1 MDDKLEQ
8 VAAAAGRN
16 PDIVEKL
23 DQSLTGPND
32 RAYVVCTFL
41 DCKHIIKGQCTIYT
55 VQDVLPMKTGVPCDR
70 YEARM

>member
-32 RAYVVCTFL
+32 RAYVICTFL
-41 DCKHIIKGQCTIYT
+41 ECKHSIKGQCTIYT
-55 VQDVLPMKTGVPCDR
+55 VQDVPPMKTGVPCDR